1 MKYFFDTEFN
11 EHARGGIELISIG
24 IAAEDGRE
32 FYAVSNEFTMP
43 VENHWLMEN
52 VIPHIELA
60 GYDQSLNDLQI
71 DLKTRTG
78 PHPQSLNSLRIDL
91 ETWVGPDPK
100 PAFYGYFSAY
110 DWVVLCRLFG
120 GMLNLPPNWPKYC
133 YDLKQISMI
142 FGDIRFPEQAEQKH
156 HALAD
161 ALHLRDSY
169 NYLIKTIE
177 EGSVYNQLWS
187 GVLDV
192 VHEH

>member
-32 FYAVSNEFTMP
+32 FYTVSNEFTMP

-52 VIPHIELA
+52 VIPHIELDMN
-60 GYDQSLNDLQI
+60 GYRHQSLNDI
-71 DLKTRTG
+71 RNDLKTWMQLDTE
-78 PHPQSLNSLRIDL
+78 P
-91 ETWVGPDPK
+91 V
-100 PAFYGYFSAY
+100 FYGYFSAY
-110 DWVVLCRLFG
+110 DWVVLCRLFD

-142 FGDIRFPEQAEQKH
+142 FGDIRFPEQTEQKH

-161 ALHLRDSY
+161 ARHLRDCY
-169 NYLIKTIE
+169 NHLIKTIE
-177 EGSVYNQLWS
+177 EGSVNNQLWN
-187 GVLDV
+187 GVLDL